1 MIVKK
6 NIQDTIPKAI
16 MHFLVNFIKDNLQSE
31 LVSSLYKKE
40 ELEFLLEE
48 SEHIAQ
54 RRKEASEMLQFRK
67 VDRVVY
73 LELLILNC
81 ELQRDTAAWDMLP
94 NFILM

>member
-54 RRKEASEMLQFRK
+54 RRNEASEMLQVRAP
-67 VDRVVY
+67 
-73 LELLILNC
+73 ELSFLIVL
-81 ELQRDTAAWDMLP
+81 
-94 NFILM
+94 IYY